1 MKRWSIAIVIALLV
15 AVPLVLAAC
24 GSSSDDSTPAA
35 SPSPSMAAKDIVDTA
50 VGAGDFTTLVSA
62 VTAAGLVDTLKGEGP
77 YTVFAP
83 TDAAFAAVPKET
95 LDALLADP
103 KGALTDVLTYHV
115 ASGKVMASDLSDGMM
130 IDTVNGA
137 QLEVKINAD
146 GTVMIG
152 DATVTTAD
160 IETSNGVIHVIDTVL
175 VPPASKNASPHAH
188 RTAAG
193 GASGAAGRF
202 SCTAAQCSRL
212 RSTFQAAGSSWPMIQ
227 QYTPR
232 MCGCCSRS
240 ISSLASIALASG
252 KKAVCSAPSRLYES
266 TSSAEGPREA
276 RGLSAERIRWTSAHT
291 RSVVWAPRQSR
302 P

>member
-24 GSSSDDSTPAA
+24 GSSSDESTPAA

-50 VGAGDFTTLVSA
+50 VGAGDFTTLVTA

-115 ASGKVMASDLSDGMM
+115 AAGKVMASDLSDGMM

-137 QLEVKINAD
+137 QLKVKINAD
-146 GTVMIG
+146 GTVMIN
-152 DATVTTAD
+152 DATVVTAD

-175 VPPASKNASPHAH
+175 VPPAK
-188 RTAAG
+188 
-193 GASGAAGRF
+193 
-202 SCTAAQCSRL
+202 
-212 RSTFQAAGSSWPMIQ
+212 
-227 QYTPR
+227 
-232 MCGCCSRS
+232 
-240 ISSLASIALASG
+240 
-252 KKAVCSAPSRLYES
+252 
-266 TSSAEGPREA
+266 
-276 RGLSAERIRWTSAHT
+276 
-291 RSVVWAPRQSR
+291 
-302 P
+302 

>member
-24 GSSSDDSTPAA
+24 GSSSDESTPAA

-50 VGAGDFTTLVSA
+50 VGAGDFTTLVTA

-115 ASGKVMASDLSDGMM
+115 AAGKVMSSDLSDGQV
-130 IDTVNGA
+130 ITTVNGA
-137 QLEVKINAD
+137 PLKVTIKSD
-146 GTVMIG
+146 GTVMVG

-175 VPPASKNASPHAH
+175 VPPAK
-188 RTAAG
+188 
-193 GASGAAGRF
+193 
-202 SCTAAQCSRL
+202 
-212 RSTFQAAGSSWPMIQ
+212 
-227 QYTPR
+227 
-232 MCGCCSRS
+232 
-240 ISSLASIALASG
+240 
-252 KKAVCSAPSRLYES
+252 
-266 TSSAEGPREA
+266 
-276 RGLSAERIRWTSAHT
+276 
-291 RSVVWAPRQSR
+291 
-302 P
+302 

>member
-24 GSSSDDSTPAA
+24 GSSSDDSTAA
-35 SPSPSMAAKDIVDTA
+35 MSPSPSPSIAANDIVDTA

-83 TDAAFAAVPKET
+83 TDAAFAAVPKAT

-115 ASGKVMASDLSDGMM
+115 VSGKVMSSDLTDGQV
-130 IDTVNGA
+130 ITTVNGA
-137 QLEVKINAD
+137 PLKVTIKSD
-146 GTVMIG
+146 GTVMVG

-175 VPPASKNASPHAH
+175 VPPAK
-188 RTAAG
+188 
-193 GASGAAGRF
+193 
-202 SCTAAQCSRL
+202 
-212 RSTFQAAGSSWPMIQ
+212 
-227 QYTPR
+227 
-232 MCGCCSRS
+232 
-240 ISSLASIALASG
+240 
-252 KKAVCSAPSRLYES
+252 
-266 TSSAEGPREA
+266 
-276 RGLSAERIRWTSAHT
+276 
-291 RSVVWAPRQSR
+291 
-302 P
+302 